1 MDDVDFMCML
11 CGGDVYNVDPQ
22 CGVSTCPHLN
32 IGQIPVI
39 YCLLSYFKQT
49 NIMHLKTSLLQ

>member
-1 MDDVDFMCML
+1 MMWTLCVCYVDGGNVDD
-11 CGGDVYNVDPQ
+11 VDPQ

-39 YCLLSYFKQT
+39 YCLLSYF
-49 NIMHLKTSLLQ
+49 